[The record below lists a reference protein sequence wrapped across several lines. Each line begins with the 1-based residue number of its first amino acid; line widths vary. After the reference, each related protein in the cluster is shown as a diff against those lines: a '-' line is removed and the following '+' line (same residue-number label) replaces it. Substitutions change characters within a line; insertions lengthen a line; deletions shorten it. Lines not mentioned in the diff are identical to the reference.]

1 MAGDQPGQR
10 LRVSLSLRNADHRTV
25 SLIDGLAAFW
35 LVLWLVVAGA
45 TASQVWQL
53 SAVSDSANVSAGAV
67 NRAGQALSNLS
78 DLPVV
83 GGTVGEVG
91 TDIRSAATDIARQAE
106 ETRST
111 FHRLSV
117 LLGLSLF
124 LIPTAPV
131 LGFYL
136 PMRLR
141 RRRAARELRG
151 EVEHGGNRA
160 GLESYLAHRALA
172 SMTYRDLLT
181 VTDDPAGDLARGRH
195 RALAD
200 AELDRLGLPGFGEPS
215 SP

>member
-1 MAGDQPGQR
+1 MAVDPHGEGA
-10 LRVSLSLRNADHRTV
+10 RVSSSLRNADHRTV

-45 TASQVWQL
+45 IASQVWQL
-53 SAVSDSANVSAGAV
+53 SEISDSANVSAGAV
-67 NRAGQALSNLS
+67 DRAGQALSNLS

-91 TDIRSAATDIARQAE
+91 TDIRTAATDIERRAE
-106 ETRST
+106 TTRST
-111 FHRLSV
+111 IHRLSI
-117 LLGLSLF
+117 LLGLSVF

-131 LGFYL
+131 LGFYV

-141 RRRAARELRG
+141 RGRAVRELRG
-151 EVEHGGNRA
+151 EVEHGGDRA
-160 GLESYLAHRALA
+160 GLEAYLAHRALA
-172 SMTYRDLLT
+172 SMTYRELLT

-200 AELDRLGLPGFGEPS
+200 AELDRLGLPGLEER
-215 SP
+215 